1 MAINTKF
8 PTALSS
14 PVAIRELIPTNAYV
28 TVANLSVYV
37 HLVTSEDPTYVVPRL

>member
-14 PVAIRELIPTNAYV
+14 PVATRELSPTKAYV
-28 TVANLSVYV
+28 TVASKSVYV
-37 HLVTSEDPTYVVPRL
+37 YLVISEDTT